1 MRAVKDRVTVIG
13 GGLAGC
19 ECALMLSSYGIPVTL
34 VDMKPEKTTPAHSMT
49 TFCELVCSNSLKSE
63 ELSTGSG
70 CLKAELDILGC
81 RILQIARD
89 VRVPAG
95 SALAVDRERFSKA
108 VHEAILNSGI
118 EVECRVVDELPKDG
132 LCVVATGPL
141 TDEALGGEI
150 EKITGKRPYFFDAA
164 APIVTAESIDMNKA
178 FFGGRYGKGGED
190 YLNLPMTREEYIE
203 FYNALITASCA
214 EVKDFEGDDVFD
226 GCMPVEVMA
235 KRGEDTL
242 RFGPL
247 RPVGFRFEGTRP
259 YAVLQLRREDR
270 EGNLYNLVG
279 FQTHLKF
286 PEQKRVFGLIPGL
299 KNAEYVRYGV
309 MHRNTYVN
317 SPEIIDGNLFV
328 KKMDNVYFAGQI
340 TGVEGYMESVASG
353 LVVALKIVERIK
365 GVYLDIPRT
374 TVLGSLID
382 YTVCGSESDYQ
393 PLNANFGIL
402 PPLDDV
408 IKDKKQRKLAY
419 SERAIRDMGEYR
431 RRRESYGI

>member
-1 MRAVKDRVTVIG
+1 MIAVKNRVIVIG

-19 ECALMLSSYGIPVTL
+19 ECALTLNDYGVPVTL
-34 VDMKPEKTTPAHSMT
+34 VDMKPNKTTPAHVMN

-70 CLKAELDILGC
+70 CLKAELDILGSKV
-81 RILQIARD
+81 LEIARV

-95 SALAVDRERFSKA
+95 SALAVDREKFSRA
-108 VHEAILNSGI
+108 VHDEIIKSGI
-118 EVECRVVDELPKDG
+118 EVVCKVVDQLPSDA

-141 TDEALGGEI
+141 TDEALCGEI
-150 EKITGKRPYFFDAA
+150 ENITGTRPYFFDAA
-164 APIVTAESIDMNKA
+164 APIVTAESIDMTKA

-190 YLNLPMTREEYIE
+190 YLNLPMTKEEYLE
-203 FYNALITASCA
+203 FYNALISAECA
-214 EVKDFEGDDVFD
+214 DVKDFEQDDVFD

-247 RPVGFRFEGTRP
+247 RPVGFRFEGKKP
-259 YAVLQLRREDR
+259 YAVLQLRREDK
-270 EGNLYNLVG
+270 EGRLYNLVG

-317 SPEIIDGNLFV
+317 SPKVIDKNLFV
-328 KKMDNVYFAGQI
+328 KAKDNVYFAGQI

-353 LVVALKIVERIK
+353 LVVALKIVERLK
-365 GVYLDIPRT
+365 GVYIDIPKT

-382 YTVCGSESDYQ
+382 YTVNGGDSDYQ

-402 PPLDDV
+402 PSLDVV
-408 IKDKKQRKLAY
+408 IKDKKERKLAY
-419 SERAIRDMGEYR
+419 SERAIRDMKEYHI
-431 RRRESYGI
+431 RRENYGI

>member
-1 MRAVKDRVTVIG
+1 MIAVKNRVIVIG

-19 ECALMLSSYGIPVTL
+19 ECALTLNAHSVPVTL
-34 VDMKPEKTTPAHSMT
+34 VDMKPSKTTPAHVMN

-70 CLKAELDILGC
+70 CLKAELDILGSKV
-81 RILQIARD
+81 LEIARE

-95 SALAVDRERFSKA
+95 SALAVDRDKFSRA
-108 VHEAILNSGI
+108 VHDEVIKSGI
-118 EVECRVVDELPKDG
+118 EVECKVVDQLPRDA

-141 TDEALGGEI
+141 TDEALCGEI
-150 EKITGKRPYFFDAA
+150 ENITGTRPYFFDAA
-164 APIVTAESIDMNKA
+164 APIVTAESIDMTKA

-190 YLNLPMTREEYIE
+190 YLNLPMTKEEYLE
-203 FYNALITASCA
+203 FYNALISAECA
-214 EVKDFEGDDVFD
+214 DVKDFEQDDVFD

-247 RPVGFRFEGTRP
+247 RPVGFRFEGKKP
-259 YAVLQLRREDR
+259 YAVLQLRREDK
-270 EGNLYNLVG
+270 EGKLYNLVG

-317 SPEIIDGNLFV
+317 SPKVIDKNLFV
-328 KKMDNVYFAGQI
+328 KAKDNVYFAGQI

-353 LVVALKIVERIK
+353 LVVALKIVERLK
-365 GVYLDIPRT
+365 GIYLDIPKT

-382 YTVCGSESDYQ
+382 YTVNGGDSDYQ

-402 PPLDDV
+402 PSLDVV
-408 IKDKKQRKLAY
+408 IKDKKERKLAY
-419 SERAIRDMGEYR
+419 SERAIRDMKEYR
-431 RRRESYGI
+431 IRRESYGI

>member
-1 MRAVKDRVTVIG
+1 MIAVKNRVIVIG

-19 ECALMLSSYGIPVTL
+19 ECALTLNAYGVPVTL
-34 VDMKPEKTTPAHSMT
+34 VDMKPNKTTPAHVMN

-70 CLKAELDILGC
+70 CLKAELDILGSKV
-81 RILQIARD
+81 LEIARG

-95 SALAVDRERFSKA
+95 SALAVDREKFSRA
-108 VHEAILNSGI
+108 VHDEIIKSGI
-118 EVECRVVDELPKDG
+118 EVVCKVVDQLPSDA

-141 TDEALGGEI
+141 TDEALCGEI
-150 EKITGKRPYFFDAA
+150 ENITGTRPYFFDAA
-164 APIVTAESIDMNKA
+164 APIVTAESIDMTKA

-190 YLNLPMTREEYIE
+190 YLNLPMTKEEYLE
-203 FYNALITASCA
+203 FYNALISAECA
-214 EVKDFEGDDVFD
+214 DVKDFEQDDVFD

-247 RPVGFRFEGTRP
+247 RPVGFRFEGKKP
-259 YAVLQLRREDR
+259 YAVLQLRREDK
-270 EGNLYNLVG
+270 EGRLYNLVG

-317 SPEIIDGNLFV
+317 SPKVIDKNLFV
-328 KKMDNVYFAGQI
+328 KAKDNVYFAGQI

-353 LVVALKIVERIK
+353 LVVALKIVERLK
-365 GVYLDIPRT
+365 GVYIDIPKT

-382 YTVCGSESDYQ
+382 YTVNGGDSDYQ

-402 PPLDDV
+402 PSLDVV
-408 IKDKKQRKLAY
+408 IKDKKERKLAY
-419 SERAIRDMGEYR
+419 SQRAIRDMKEYR
-431 RRRESYGI
+431 IRRENYGI

>member
-1 MRAVKDRVTVIG
+1 MRAVKDRVIVIG

-19 ECALMLSSYGIPVTL
+19 ECALTLKKYGIPVTL
-34 VDMKPEKTTPAHSMT
+34 VDMKPQKTTPAHSLN

-81 RILQIARD
+81 KILEIARE

-95 SALAVDRERFSKA
+95 SALAVDRERFSNA
-108 VHEAILNSGI
+108 VHQAVEDAGI
-118 EVECRVVDELPKDG
+118 EVECKVVDEIPRDT

-141 TDEALGGEI
+141 TDEALCGEI

-164 APIVTAESIDMNKA
+164 APIVTAESIDMKKA

-190 YLNLPMTREEYIE
+190 YLNLPMTKEDYIE
-203 FYNALITASCA
+203 FYNALVSAECA
-214 EVKDFEGDDVFD
+214 EVKDFEQDDVFD

-247 RPVGFRFEGTRP
+247 RPVGFRFEGIKP
-259 YAVLQLRREDR
+259 YAVLQLRREDN
-270 EGNLYNLVG
+270 EGKLFNLVG

-299 KNAEYVRYGV
+299 KDAEYVRYGV
-309 MHRNTYVN
+309 MHRNTYVK
-317 SPEIIDGNLFV
+317 SPEVINGNLFA
-328 KKMDNVYFAGQI
+328 KARDNVYFAGQI

-353 LVVALKIVERIK
+353 LVVALKIVERLK
-365 GVYLDIPRT
+365 GIYLDIPKT

-382 YTVCGSESDYQ
+382 YTVNGGGSDYQ

-402 PPLDDV
+402 PSLDIV
-408 IKDKKQRKLAY
+408 IKDKKERKLAY
-419 SERAIRDMGEYR
+419 SERAIRDMKEYR
-431 RRRESYGI
+431 IRRESYGI